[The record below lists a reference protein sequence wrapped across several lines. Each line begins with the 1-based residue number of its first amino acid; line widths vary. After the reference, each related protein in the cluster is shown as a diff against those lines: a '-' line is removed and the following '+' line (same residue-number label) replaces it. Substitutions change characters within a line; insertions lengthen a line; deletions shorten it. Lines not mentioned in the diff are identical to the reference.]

1 MDIDTVCSRESIESL
16 LRIVRNGMD
25 PAKQTAGDQ
34 LSRAIVRAVIGLTQS
49 DNVELIGK
57 LVVARNEEING
68 KFFVRV
74 ISQGRSLFGAW
85 IRADEIEIHF
95 YEDSIYASNCYV
107 SENWEKVILNAA
119 AAKGVALD

>member
-1 MDIDTVCSRESIESL
+1 MDIDKACSRESIESL

-25 PAKQTAGDQ
+25 PAKQAAGVQ

-74 ISQGRSLFGAW
+74 ISQGRDLFGAW
-85 IRADEIEIHF
+85 IKADEIEIRF
-95 YEDSIYASNCYV
+95 YEDSIYAPNYYV
-107 SENWEKVILNAA
+107 PDNWEKVILTAA
-119 AAKGVALD
+119 ADKGVALD